1 MLNEEGK
8 QQQENDLLDQK
19 VDIVFQ
25 FNYFTC
31 SNLINSYCYYTIMDN
46 AWKLCNKML
55 NNVISLEARD
65 ILI

>member
-8 QQQENDLLDQK
+8 QQEENDLLNQK

-31 SNLINSYCYYTIMDN
+31 SNLINFYYYYAIMDN

-55 NNVISLEARD
+55 NNGISLD
-65 ILI
+65 MFT

>member
-1 MLNEEGK
+1 MLNGEGK
-8 QQQENDLLDQK
+8 QKEANDLLNQK

-31 SNLINSYCYYTIMDN
+31 SNLINFYCYYAIIDN

-55 NNVISLEARD
+55 NNGISLD
-65 ILI
+65 MLT